1 MTQLARQTIV
11 PLNQISTLPHLKRG
25 QWANS
30 RRSRKKWLTA
40 AFGVIRREAPWLN
53 AFRRTP
59 IDSIPLHLSW
69 SWVNT
74 NASCTRTA
82 GQFQGS
88 RVQNDG
94 ISSFSKKKGSSYI
107 SSRKATWFPYFL
119 AAVTTCSRNNLKSQ
133 ASRHDTTPLSSR
145 FIRTSFTTTLGRGG
159 GGIETK
165 CILKLSD
172 KIALR
177 KSPFLLSVVLFS
189 R

>member
-1 MTQLARQTIV
+1 MSQTVAEVTNSGIWRNKAGSSVTKCV
-11 PLNQISTLPHLKRG
+11 PPNGLHPPLMIMSQY
-25 QWANS
+25 NS
-30 RRSRKKWLTA
+30 ILY
-40 AFGVIRREAPWLN
+40 
-53 AFRRTP
+53 
-59 IDSIPLHLSW
+59 
-69 SWVNT
+69 
-74 NASCTRTA
+74 
-82 GQFQGS
+82 
-88 RVQNDG
+88 
-94 ISSFSKKKGSSYI
+94 KKGGTIPRKQGTKWWHFFVFQKKSSSYI